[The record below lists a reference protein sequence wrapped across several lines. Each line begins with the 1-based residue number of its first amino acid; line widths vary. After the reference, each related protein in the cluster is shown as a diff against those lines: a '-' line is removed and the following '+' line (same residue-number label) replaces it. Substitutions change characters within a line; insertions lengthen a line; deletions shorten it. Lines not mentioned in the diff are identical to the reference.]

1 MKVLMFTCSVCFH
14 LFNVCAYNGYKECH
28 LHQMFVPE
36 SLWPILLHHFVMF
49 KLFCRVRKSE
59 GPEDFPSTPGIP
71 ARSSKSYSNS
81 STKSEETWSPERHF
95 YLYLKGYL
103 RIDFIIFLVYMHH
116 VDKYDMLL

>member
-1 MKVLMFTCSVCFH
+1 MFITNLFYIIADSISSKTFADDKHLKKQMKVLMFTCSVCFH
-14 LFNVCAYNGYKECH
+14 LFNVCAYNGYKECN

-71 ARSSKSYSNS
+71 ARSHSK
-81 STKSEETWSPERHF
+81 H
-95 YLYLKGYL
+95 
-103 RIDFIIFLVYMHH
+103 
-116 VDKYDMLL
+116 